1 MNFLI
6 DHFMLILTHFSIFSS
21 IDLSNIAAAV
31 YSTELCNRLRIFLSA
46 CPPSS
51 PQPHV
56 NELLIAIADFERDL
70 ELWNI
75 RLVIEKIQNMFW
87 FQVERVLICSHK
99 ENWRWSVINN
109 AVRTLYQNNLQP
121 TVDVEVEALSYFIF
135 CLFQS
140 SARWRR
146 FKGIVS

>member
-75 RLVIEKIQNMFW
+75 RLVIEKNTKYVLVSSRTSCNMFP
-87 FQVERVLICSHK
+87 QRKLKMKCH
-99 ENWRWSVINN
+99 
-109 AVRTLYQNNLQP
+109 
-121 TVDVEVEALSYFIF
+121 
-135 CLFQS
+135 
-140 SARWRR
+140 
-146 FKGIVS
+146 